1 MKIGFT
7 RCNLYTHPFGLCVSI
22 NKDNAIVR
30 IPKNA
35 SNLMSNY
42 GQERNWFYAENKIHL
57 VKPKFFHVVLRDPLE
72 RWISGVLEFQ
82 KRYEYPLGMILKNLK
97 KIEFDEHTVPQYK
110 FLPAYGKSYFYNMDD
125 GGLDILLKHKFNLYP
140 QSPEIPKSNSTDA
153 TKNLEI
159 KNVIIEAMDKSL
171 INSIKEYYAED
182 YKLIKEHLL
191 WNLNH

>member
-1 MKIGFT
+1 M
-7 RCNLYTHPFGLCVSI
+7 NLYKHPFGLCASVD
-22 NKDNAIVR
+22 KDNAIVR

-35 SNLMSNY
+35 SSLVAEY
-42 GQERNWFYAENKIHL
+42 GGLERNWFYVGNKLHL

-82 KRYEYPLGMILKNLK
+82 NRYDYPLWMMLKNLK

-110 FLPAYGKSYFYNMDD
+110 FLPAYGKLYFYNMDD
-125 GGLDILLKHKFNLYP
+125 GGLDILLKHKFKLFAQRRP
-140 QSPEIPKSNSTDA
+140 LPKTNSTNE
-153 TKNLEI
+153 TKKLYI
-159 KNVIIEAMDKSL
+159 KAGIIEAMDKSL

-191 WNLNH
+191 